1 MLGRRARVVE
11 DKLQQPCSDH
21 RLCQARVCRCVR
33 VCSRVRACVRAC
45 VPGGGVVGGA
55 RAMRVHMRVHVRACV
70 CVDRRRAQE
79 SRDLRP

>member
-21 RLCQARVCRCVR
+21 RLCQARVCGCVR